1 MLTLDIAPRRTEPRK
16 HLLLTRH
23 ARLRTSARRFGVAA
37 IEAALAYGRIV
48 HVRGAEIHVIGRKEV
63 FRFRHRGIDL
73 RDFEGV
79 QVVCRPGSGLVLTAY
94 RNRSFRGL
102 RPHRRNS
109 SRGRPSIPS
118 IGDGTLAETTDRLVT
133 RDGRQ
138 AACQGVDT

>member
-63 FRFRHRGIDL
+63 FRYRRHGVDL
-73 RDFEGV
+73 REYEGV
-79 QVVCRPGSGLVLTAY
+79 QVVCRPGTGFILTAY
-94 RNRSFRGL
+94 RNRNFRGL
-102 RPHRRNS
+102 RPHRRNPF
-109 SRGRPSIPS
+109 RGGSPIPS
-118 IGDGTLAETTDRLVT
+118 VGGGTI
-133 RDGRQ
+133 
-138 AACQGVDT
+138 AAKI